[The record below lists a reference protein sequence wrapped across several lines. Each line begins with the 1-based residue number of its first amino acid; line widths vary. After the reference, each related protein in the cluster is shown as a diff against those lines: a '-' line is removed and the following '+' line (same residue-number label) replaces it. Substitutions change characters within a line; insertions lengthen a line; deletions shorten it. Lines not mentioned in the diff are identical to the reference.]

1 MLLIWF
7 SKLRSGSKMTLRFFT
22 FGLTCRVRFPSLF
35 IISSLWVSVPM
46 IRTSVLS
53 LFNSSTAQ
61 YWRSSLAEVV
71 GHPYC
76 QVLQINTSGCHQH
89 NSENESCSH
98 GSFCKL
104 PFAKKRSATYN
115 ICWDVRA
122 WLRVVMLWL
131 GCVCRWWTVTW
142 NGIAQKDNCLEMP
155 EHLCAVW

>member
-71 GHPYC
+71 GYPYC

-98 GSFCKL
+98 GSFLQAGSCIGKTTTDQGSS
-104 PFAKKRSATYN
+104 PEEHHRECFASWKHRHQDLQSN
-115 ICWDVRA
+115 FC
-122 WLRVVMLWL
+122 LW
-131 GCVCRWWTVTW
+131 GRY
-142 NGIAQKDNCLEMP
+142 
-155 EHLCAVW
+155 